1 MSESVYMSP
10 EEIFLQKVSQMTP
23 EEAMDTLKQNIVE
36 NWWRR
41 YVLGPRYDYSVKDY
55 EAEWEKAYK
64 AIELLEQSP
73 GPETLAELG
82 ADYSE
87 DFTPKVITQL
97 WSKLDED
104 QRKRVLRSIKRGI
117 ALHGLEEFFDA
128 LLNTLYPKVSL
139 KDEGGDVLAKQILKK
154 AYEFINGKISFDEL
168 IDSIAELL
176 APHLHA
182 DASKLSE
189 LFADV
194 KTLGYYVNSSDLKKL
209 VTKLFSLASSL

>member
-1 MSESVYMSP
+1 MKRSG
-10 EEIFLQKVSQMTP
+10 
-23 EEAMDTLKQNIVE
+23 
-36 NWWRR
+36 RR
-41 YVLGPRYDYSVKDY
+41 R
-55 EAEWEKAYK
+55 YK

-154 AYEFINGKISFDEL
+154 AYEFINEKISFDEL

-189 LFADV
+189 LFTDV
-194 KTLGYYVNSSDLKKL
+194 KTLGYYVNSNDLKKL